1 MLRRA
6 IDRALEIPAVY
17 SVNQF
22 FGQATVRRYR
32 RLLTEEVPCDESTS
46 ILDLGC
52 GTGTTSR
59 VVVGRYS
66 GVDINPSYIEAAQRH
81 HPKAKFYQM
90 DCSRLGF
97 TDASFDLATTIATTH
112 HLNDAELEAM
122 TLEALRVVRPG
133 GAFHLID
140 AILPLNRRAFA
151 KEFFFRMD
159 RGRFPRQLDE
169 LVGVVS
175 RRADVVRRRVLIG
188 PLHDVAYLRIVPRGA
203 IEQASSGAGP
213 R

>member
-1 MLRRA
+1 MLRKA

-22 FGQATVRRYR
+22 MGQATVRRYR
-32 RLLTEEVPCDESTS
+32 QLLAEEVPCNETTS
-46 ILDLGC
+46 VLDLGC
-52 GTGTTSR
+52 GTGSTAR

-66 GVDINPSYIEAAQRH
+66 GVDINPSYIDTAQRR
-81 HPKAKFYQM
+81 HPHARFFQM
-90 DCSRLGF
+90 DCSKLGF
-97 TDASFDLATTIATTH
+97 PDASFDLATTIATTH

-133 GAFHLID
+133 GAFHIID
-140 AILPLNRRAFA
+140 AILPLNRRAYA

-175 RRADVVRRRVLIG
+175 RRADVVHRRVLTG
-188 PLHDVAYLRIVPRGA
+188 PLHDVAYLRIVPHGTIA
-203 IEQASSGAGP
+203 QTSPGAGSQ
-213 R
+213 